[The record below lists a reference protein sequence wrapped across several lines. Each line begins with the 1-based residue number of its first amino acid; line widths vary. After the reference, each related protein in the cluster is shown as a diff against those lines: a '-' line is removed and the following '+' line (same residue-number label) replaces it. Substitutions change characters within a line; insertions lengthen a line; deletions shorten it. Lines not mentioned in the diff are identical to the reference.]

1 MIIVVVPIIQS
12 SATAKPM
19 EKRSETS
26 YLIKNVP
33 TESFWEKDNVM
44 EVTGGKS
51 NLEELINENYS
62 NKLEEIL
69 LAYGTEKEKHRRS
82 LRDYQT
88 SNSFVT
94 SSNTLSSNL
103 MSWIELVEAEKV
115 EVEFLFDLWEEELSR
130 NNLSTVRVMEY
141 REERRGM
148 R

>member
-69 LAYGTEKEKHRRS
+69 LAYGTEKEKHRQS

-94 SSNTLSSNL
+94 SSNTISSNL

-115 EVEFLFDLWEEELSR
+115 EVELLFDLWEEELSR
-130 NNLSTVRVMEY
+130 NNLSTDRVMEY